1 MKKIFAAFVLSFF
14 FSINGYSQTVTL
26 VLKDPDKQSPTNVRL
41 KPGGEVITTIDSREE
56 LASVIVTAKEGNYF
70 LVNSYSTCSSDE
82 VRLKQPG
89 YIHYSVLGIFISN
102 YANVAIP
109 VYTSSNK
116 SGPVEKLKIS
126 DVFVNVLEYKNDMY
140 YVFYKKMNK
149 KFWIESKYLCNST
162 CTTCS

>member
-1 MKKIFAAFVLSFF
+1 MKKICAAFVLSFL
-14 FSINGYSQTVTL
+14 FSIIGYSQTVTL
-26 VLKDPDKQSPTNVRL
+26 VLNDPDKKLPTNVRL
-41 KPGGEVITTIDSREE
+41 KPGGDVITTIDSREE
-56 LASVIVTAKEGNYF
+56 MATVTVTAKEGNYF
-70 LVNSYSTCSSDE
+70 LVNSYSFCSSD
-82 VRLKQPG
+82 VIDLKRPG

-109 VYTSSNK
+109 VYTSANK

-126 DVFVNVLEYKNDMY
+126 DVFVNVLEYKNDMF

-149 KFWIESKYLCNST
+149 KFWIDSKYLCNAS